1 MVILRIQLNLCL
13 ILSLKGFYKY
23 VLLGEI
29 FKQVWKLLHEFHLA
43 FLVATKEVLQ
53 L

>member
-13 ILSLKGFYKY
+13 ILSLKGFYKCY
-23 VLLGEI
+23 LEKSLNKFE
-29 FKQVWKLLHEFHLA
+29 KLLHEFHVA
-43 FLVATKEVLQ
+43 FLVAKKEVLQ